1 MDPTRSP
8 DHPSALRRRTASLSE
23 LHAPHHHHDQP
34 SLPPIRSLHP
44 FLNPAPPHAS
54 SSHAAHGS
62 AGEPHGTY
70 GFSDAPH
77 SSSHAHGMPAPAS
90 LSHQREHDYPMDS
103 EPEDDQQGPPKKKR
117 RRQALSCTECKRRK
131 IKCDRRVQRS
141 TRPTIHADSLRRIHP
156 CTPCSRRGEQ
166 DRCHWNI
173 IEPTEKYVSR
183 QEHDELKARVEH
195 LEGLVQRLLS
205 GTAAAGPYYQMGV
218 PGAPDNPSAY
228 PGGGGMYPQHAHAG
242 MMPPPPLNLPYDL
255 PHSAGGDRDRARVSP
270 SAATRSPPVAT
281 AAKHSL
287 ASITSPYN
295 AAGPG
300 PGPADP
306 VPKNCHAQTLKLGER
321 LRPLP
326 CAPTRGERA
335 SATSLRSAQ
344 AASRRGTACHPRCRS
359 PRCGTASAIQA
370 SAY

>member
-1 MDPTRSP
+1 MDPSRP
-8 DHPSALRRRTASLSE
+8 ADHPSAFRRRTASLSE
-23 LHAPHHHHDQP
+23 LHAPHDHHDQP

-44 FLNPAPPHAS
+44 FLNPPPPQPS
-54 SSHAAHGS
+54 SSHP
-62 AGEPHGTY
+62 PHGGSGEGSSAY

-77 SSSHAHGMPAPAS
+77 SSSMHAHGMPAPAS
-90 LSHQREHDYPMDS
+90 LSHQRDHDYSMADS
-103 EPEDDQQGPPKKKR
+103 DAEDDQQGPPKKKR

-131 IKCDRRVQRS
+131 IKCDRV
-141 TRPTIHADSLRRIHP
+141 HP

-205 GTAAAGPYYQMGV
+205 GTTAAAPYYQMGV

-228 PGGGGMYPQHAHAG
+228 PGGGGMYPQQPHAG
-242 MMPPPPLNLPYDL
+242 MMPPPPPLNLPYDV
-255 PHSAGGDRDRARVSP
+255 PHPSSGERDRERERARVSP

-300 PGPADP
+300 PADP

-321 LRPLP
+321 LRHLP
-326 CAPTRGERA
+326 CALTREDPA
-335 SATSLRSAQ
+335 SAVTSLLSTLTGPASSA
-344 AASRRGTACHPRCRS
+344 SACHRPRAAM
-359 PRCGTASAIQA
+359 ASSAMQA